1 MRKHVLAFT
10 ASAVISLGAFGHIAQ
25 AQSPTGDQGGGGMM
39 GYHGM
44 IGDRMMGGGMMSRE
58 GMMGAGRMGMG
69 QPGGMAPMMM
79 RMMFSLMDADGDG
92 KLSLQE
98 FQAAHERIF
107 KAMDANKDGFVTF
120 EELQNF
126 IRGGTPTPQQ

>member
-79 RMMFSLMDADGDG
+79 RMMFSLMDADGGLDG
-92 KLSLQE
+92 
-98 FQAAHERIF
+98 
-107 KAMDANKDGFVTF
+107 MWV
-120 EELQNF
+120 
-126 IRGGTPTPQQ
+126 